1 VPLVLLALL
10 LDVLPSLDPLPAVDA
25 LAVDPLAV
33 DESPDINAEVVAVAV
48 LAAALAAS

>member
-1 VPLVLLALL
+1 MPLVLFALL

-25 LAVDPLAV
+25 LAV